1 MKKYY
6 NQTKSKKNYEISNIK
21 NIQLTSII
29 SNYLLNEKYMKV
41 DVGYIY
47 ENCPFCSHKNHF
59 QINKRLNLY
68 SSFSGC
74 CKGGSIIDFIM
85 EVEGLNFQQ
94 AISKLGD
101 DFNIPQS
108 EKQFDT
114 SKREREILTLL
125 AEYEDQRIL
134 KEINRFFEFLTFMEY
149 DEIFDKSI
157 SLVGSTSLLSYIYDL
172 KAGGIYE

>member
-1 MKKYY
+1 MK
-6 NQTKSKKNYEISNIK
+6 NSKSKKNYEISNIK

-29 SNYLLNEKYMKV
+29 SNYLLNEKCMKV

-74 CKGGSIIDFIM
+74 CKGGSVIDFIM
-85 EVEGLNFQQ
+85 EIEGLNFQQ

-108 EKQFDT
+108 EKEFDT
-114 SKREREILTLL
+114 SKREREILNLL
-125 AEYEDQRIL
+125 SQHEDQRIL
-134 KEINRFFEFLTFMEY
+134 DEINRIFDFLTFMEY
-149 DEIFDKSI
+149 ENEFLKCI
-157 SLVGSTSLLSYIYDL
+157 SLIGTEELTHYIYGL
-172 KAGGIYE
+172 KGRYEI